1 MSDQEI
7 ALGLLKLA
15 LEKYPEALVVE
26 SKREQ
31 LFALYRECLAEVRKA
46 GRA

>member
-15 LEKYPEALVVE
+15 LEKCPEALT
-26 SKREQ
+26 STAPRERFLQ
-31 LFALYRECLAEVRKA
+31 LYRELLAEVRKA
-46 GRA
+46 DRA